1 MPGVSRSISPT
12 ALTPS
17 ARRRRQ
23 RGAHGMRLAYQTNT
37 WGGVVGHPAGVT
49 SIKDLY
55 YLTNG
60 STEEAIGDIAAA
72 GYKGF
77 ELFDGN
83 LMQFQD
89 KKEDFQKLLVDY
101 SLTFIGV

>member
-17 ARRRRQ
+17 ARRSIQ
-23 RGAHGMRLAYQTNT
+23 QGARVMRLAYQTNT

-49 SIKDLY
+49 SIKDLF

-72 GYKGF
+72 GYSGV
-77 ELFDGN
+77 EIFDGN
-83 LMQFQD
+83 LMQYAER
-89 KKEDFQKLLVDY
+89 EDDLRGQLERLG
-101 SLTFIGV
+101 LQ